1 MKFAE
6 NYLTEDRVLSYLCR
20 FRAKLAKT
28 RNRAHLVYQATGNP
42 KFKPDTHP
50 LRPDEEL
57 LCSLLPNRRQWKKLG
72 QNPRRSENG
81 QPLNSTDKNVCSLLM
96 TVAFCK
102 KQRPEEPFLRRLD
115 DFTREVLAL
124 IRDGYRPIATPEI
137 FPKLKD
143 DKKSSGNSCRPI
155 SAYPLADKIAICLA
169 NQYLTDFFDPCFR
182 DCSFAF
188 RARREID
195 GKPFKPTHHD
205 AFQKIVDYRR
215 RQGKKR
221 LWVAECDIQKFF
233 DTVNHSVIKKA
244 FKRMAVRADRHNGV
258 MHSREMERV
267 FFAYL
272 ASYRFNKHV
281 APLVKK
287 GQAYFDQFDIPD
299 GNFGNVQETL
309 KNAGIYRSFNNARFG
324 IAQGG
329 ALSGFIAN
337 LVLHEADDAM
347 LRDDDLDLLYVRYC
361 DDMIIMHPNR
371 QKCRSYMRRYERALR
386 RLKLLP
392 HDSTSTP
399 AYGKAFWDQK
409 SKPPYS
415 WSASAGIPWIG
426 FVGYEINVGGDIRVR
441 KRSLVREMRKQYATV
456 REVLGALRPRLPRAT
471 NKTIEESIT
480 NRLIQMSVGKVR
492 LHNYDK
498 VQNELCWVSGF
509 RLLNDNKYSRIQ
521 LKRLDR
527 CRNRLIR
534 KIGHQL
540 RRTPAREPPPKGGSG
555 RNRQLVYYGR
565 PFSYY
570 HQALKKRSIVAASP
584 LALLD
589 KPRGRMTS

>member
-1 MKFAE
+1 
-6 NYLTEDRVLSYLCR
+6 
-20 FRAKLAKT
+20 
-28 RNRAHLVYQATGNP
+28 
-42 KFKPDTHP
+42 
-50 LRPDEEL
+50 
-57 LCSLLPNRRQWKKLG
+57 
-72 QNPRRSENG
+72 
-81 QPLNSTDKNVCSLLM
+81 
-96 TVAFCK
+96 
-102 KQRPEEPFLRRLD
+102 
-115 DFTREVLAL
+115 
-124 IRDGYRPIATPEI
+124 
-137 FPKLKD
+137 
-143 DKKSSGNSCRPI
+143 
-155 SAYPLADKIAICLA
+155 
-169 NQYLTDFFDPCFR
+169 
-182 DCSFAF
+182 
-188 RARREID
+188 
-195 GKPFKPTHHD
+195 
-205 AFQKIVDYRR
+205 
-215 RQGKKR
+215 
-221 LWVAECDIQKFF
+221 
-233 DTVNHSVIKKA
+233 
-244 FKRMAVRADRHNGV
+244 
-258 MHSREMERV
+258 
-267 FFAYL
+267 
-272 ASYRFNKHV
+272 
-281 APLVKK
+281 
-287 GQAYFDQFDIPD
+287 
-299 GNFGNVQETL
+299 VQETL

-347 LRDDDLDLLYVRYC
+347 LRDDDPDLLYVRYC

-441 KRSLVREMRKQYATV
+441 RRSLVREMRKQYATV

-492 LHNYDK
+492 LHNYDE

-540 RRTPAREPPPKGGSG
+540 RRTPAPEPPPKGGSG

-570 HQALKKRSIVAASP
+570 HQALKKHSIVAASP